1 MNKPVYV
8 FSGFLDSGKTQA
20 IKETLYDQRFN
31 QGEKSLII
39 CFEQGDVIYDDK
51 FLKITNSE
59 VVYLNSINELTHD
72 KQKELDKKYKPE
84 RVVIELNGMEDD
96 NLLYKT
102 IGFYPKWELAQTLT
116 TVDASTF
123 TLYMNNMRQ
132 FMYNHIV
139 NAEVCILN
147 RSDNVD
153 KRFLRNNLKS
163 INQRLELIYED
174 ANGNISSQAD
184 EDLFDLS
191 KDLFIE
197 DIDYGLWYMDALD
210 NPDKYNK
217 KNITIKVK
225 FVEEVKEYSNLLIMG
240 RKAMVCCANDVT
252 DIAISCINI
261 SKKDIDEN
269 QYYYLSGT
277 LRSVRASDNSK
288 VVVLYVKEFKV
299 APAPESELVTFN

>member
-102 IGFYPKWELAQTLT
+102 IGFYSKWELAQTLT

-252 DIAISCINI
+252 DIAISCVNI

-299 APAPESELVTFN
+299 APTPDSELVTFN

>member
-31 QGEKSLII
+31 QGEKFLII

-51 FLKITNSE
+51 FLEITNSE
-59 VVYLNSINELTHD
+59 VVYLSSIKELTHD
-72 KQKELDKKYKPE
+72 KQRELDKKYKPE
-84 RVVIELNGMEDD
+84 IIVIELNGMEDD
-96 NLLYKT
+96 NLLYKN
-102 IGFYPKWELAQTLT
+102 IGFFPKWELAQTLT

-123 TLYMNNMRQ
+123 NLYMNNMRQ

-252 DIAISCINI
+252 DIAISCVDI

-288 VVVLYVKEFKV
+288 VVVLYVKEFKE
-299 APAPESELVTFN
+299 APAPVSELVTFN